1 MGMIPS
7 REVLLH
13 LLQWKNTSAPY
24 TLEEDAQDICSDMLL
39 KVC

>member
-1 MGMIPS
+1 MGMIVS

-13 LLQWKNTSAPY
+13 LSQWKNTSASY
-24 TLEEDAQDICSDMLL
+24 TLEEDCQDICSDMLL